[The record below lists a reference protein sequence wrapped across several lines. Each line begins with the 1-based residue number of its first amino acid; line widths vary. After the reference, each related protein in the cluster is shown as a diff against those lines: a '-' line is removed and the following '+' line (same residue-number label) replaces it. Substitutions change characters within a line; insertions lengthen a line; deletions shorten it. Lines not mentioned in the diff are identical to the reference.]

1 MKTPA
6 IPINEADRLSTLH
19 SLEILDTA
27 AEERFDR
34 LTRLAQKMFN
44 VSIALVSLVDQDR
57 QWFKSSMGLDATET
71 HRDISFCGHAI
82 LGDEILNIPDAS
94 KDTRFADNPLVTGE
108 PNIRL
113 YAGCPLRALNGQKM
127 GTLCLIDDKPRQ
139 LSDEDLDTLRDLA
152 NMAERELAAAQLAT
166 LDDLTMI
173 SNRRGFMLLADKALK
188 MCARSNQPATLLMID
203 LDGFKSINK
212 QYGHAAGDQ
221 ALINFT
227 HLLKQTFRDSDIFA
241 RMGGD
246 EFSILLT
253 NTNEAQAIDS
263 LTRLRYLVS
272 DFNAREQFPYTLD
285 FSAGI
290 CPVDLNKAVAIPELL
305 IQGDRL
311 MYHEK
316 NAAKL

>member
-1 MKTPA
+1 MKKPA
-6 IPINEADRLSTLH
+6 TPINEADRLKTLH
-19 SLEILDTA
+19 SLEILDTS

-34 LTRLAQKMFN
+34 LTRLAQRMFD
-44 VSIALVSLVDQDR
+44 VPIALVSLVDQDR
-57 QWFKSSMGLDATET
+57 QWFKSAMGLNASET

-82 LGDEILNIPDAS
+82 LGDEIFNIPDAS
-94 KDTRFADNPLVTGE
+94 KDQRFADNPLVTDA

-113 YAGCPLRALNGQKM
+113 YVGCPLKALDGHKM
-127 GTLCLIDDKPRQ
+127 GTLCLIDEQPRQ
-139 LSDEDLDTLRDLA
+139 LSDDDLHALRDLA
-152 NMAERELAAAQLAT
+152 DMAERELAAAQLAT

-188 MCARSNQPATLLMID
+188 MCARNNQPATILMVD
-203 LDGFKSINK
+203 LDGFKKINDR
-212 QYGHAAGDQ
+212 YGHAEGDK

-227 HLLKQTFRDSDIFA
+227 SLLKQTFRDSDIFA

-263 LTRLRYLVS
+263 LTRLRYLIS
-272 DFNAREQFPYTLD
+272 DFNARGQFPYELN

-290 CPVDLNKAVAIPELL
+290 CPVNFNQPIEIIKLL
-305 IQGDRL
+305 QQGDTL